1 MNEELQKEGITD
13 LFLCGLATDVCVGDI
28 WIKIENISSKILS
41 FSGKLYFIV
50 FRQELIN
57 SNNIQVGID
66 NLIQYPGWSAFHA
79 LESGYRTVIVED
91 ASRGIFSQVSLP
103 SMTNV
108 TICH

>member
-1 MNEELQKEGITD
+1 MIGFYISWRHSYFQNESTLNEELQKEGITD

-57 SNNIQVGID
+57 SNNIQVGA
-66 NLIQYPGWSAFHA
+66 PSTPWSPDT
-79 LESGYRTVIVED
+79 GR
-91 ASRGIFSQVSLP
+91 
-103 SMTNV
+103 
-108 TICH
+108 